1 MRTIW
6 MGMLLALW
14 TGAVVCCP
22 SLGMADENRPKG
34 EHLLPPETYVFLS
47 VSDVPHLME
56 HLQETAYGKMLVDP
70 EMQPFR
76 QQIGQMLERGLRKV
90 EEELNVTWEDLKA
103 LPQGEVT
110 LAVVEKPARKLAG
123 VLLLDCT
130 GQDETVNKLLQKMT
144 QALKQEGAEASTQDV
159 MGVEVQVFALK
170 VPAENPIKTLA
181 YFHQDGYLVLSNEVA
196 ALKAVLERWDGKQ
209 EDTLAEADVFTYI
222 QKKCS
227 HGDEEPLVKW
237 HLDVV
242 GLIKAA
248 IGLVQGQNPQAGLVL
263 GMLPILGLDK
273 FKGVGGGL
281 DVAVEDFDLVSK
293 TFFYVEQPPTGIL
306 GLFQFPAQQMS
317 PPSWVA
323 DNVGSYTGLHWN
335 VEEAYLAVESI
346 IDSFQG
352 PGSLA
357 KLLESYADSDEGPG
371 LHLKKDLLDQLT
383 GRIDLISA
391 ASTLQGDMPVPAM
404 LFALGLKKPEQMQ
417 RTLAKATQ
425 EDFPG
430 KKREVNGHTVYEL
443 TAEGPNSFPMF
454 FTVAADALVLTT
466 QEDLLG
472 KLLHGNSRNALANSP
487 EYAKLAQHFPKQTS
501 IISYQKADEQ
511 LQSVYELLKQQNNG
525 DIDLSRLPDLKVLQK
540 YLRPTG
546 SYTVPDKKGAL
557 MVSFTLAE

>member
-1 MRTIW
+1 MW
-6 MGMLLALW
+6 MGTLLALW
-14 TGAVVCCP
+14 TGAAVCCP
-22 SLGMADENRPKG
+22 SLGLADEKRPKG
-34 EHLLPPETYVFLS
+34 EHLLPPETYFFLS
-47 VSDVPHLME
+47 VSDVPHLVE
-56 HLQETAYGKMLVDP
+56 HLQETAYGKMFVDA

-76 QQIGQMLERGLRKV
+76 QQVGEMLKQRLREVER
-90 EEELNVTWEDLKA
+90 ELNVTWEDLKA

-144 QALKQEGAEASTQDV
+144 QALKQEGAQVSTQDV
-159 MGVEVQVFALK
+159 QGVEVQVFALK
-170 VPAENPIKTLA
+170 VAADNPIKTLA

-196 ALKAVLERWDGKQ
+196 ALKAVLERWDGKH

-242 GLIKAA
+242 GLIKTAVSLA
-248 IGLVQGQNPQAGLVL
+248 QGQNPQAGLVL

-281 DVAVEDFDLVSK
+281 DFAVEDFDGVSK

-306 GLFQFPAQQMS
+306 GLFQFPAQQLS
-317 PPSWVA
+317 PPDWVA
-323 DNVGSYTGLHWN
+323 ADVGSYTGLNWN

-352 PGSLA
+352 PGALA

-371 LHLKKDLLDQLT
+371 MHLKKDLLDQLT
-383 GRIDLISA
+383 GRVDLVSA
-391 ASTLQGDMPVPAM
+391 ATTPQGDMPVPAM
-404 LFALGLKKPEQMQ
+404 LFALGLKQSDQMQ

-425 EDFPG
+425 EGFPG
-430 KKREVNGHTVYEL
+430 KKREINGHTVYEL
-443 TAEGPNSFPMF
+443 TAEGANSFPMF
-454 FTVAADALVLTT
+454 ITVAADALVLTT
-466 QEDLLG
+466 EEGLLG
-472 KLLHGNSRNALANSP
+472 KLLRGNSRNALVNSP
-487 EYAKLAQHFPKQTS
+487 DYAKLARHFPKQTS

-511 LQSVYELLKQQNNG
+511 LQSIYEMLKQQNNER
-525 DIDLSRLPDLKVLQK
+525 IDLSQLPDLKVFQK
-540 YLRPTG
+540 YLRPAG

-557 MVSFTLAE
+557 MVSFTLAD